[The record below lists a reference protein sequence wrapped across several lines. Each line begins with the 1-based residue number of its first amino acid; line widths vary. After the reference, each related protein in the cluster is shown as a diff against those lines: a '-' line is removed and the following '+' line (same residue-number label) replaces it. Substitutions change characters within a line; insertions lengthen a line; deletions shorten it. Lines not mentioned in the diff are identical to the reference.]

1 MRTQVAIPIGSQRY
15 VIERELGR
23 GGMGVVYQ
31 AFDQE
36 RSARVALKALTHS
49 DALNIYRL
57 KNEFRQLSD
66 LCHPNLVS
74 LHELC
79 CDGGQWFFTM
89 ELIDGVTFDQYVGTG
104 PQGKQLAERA
114 MHTTLAGRA
123 RLVRDASVT
132 LSQSGI
138 ASHFALPRLEC
149 DLTRLRSAL
158 QQLVAAIAALHDA
171 GKLHRDIKP
180 SNVLVTQEGRVVV
193 LDFGLVSSSTR
204 IEPDI
209 VDPDQTIGGSVFG
222 TPAYMSPEQ
231 ATGEQVTTAS
241 DWYSVGCIV
250 YETLTGRLPFEGS
263 VLQILKQKEEL
274 EPPPPS
280 SIVSGVPED
289 LDQLC
294 RALLHRKPEDRPT
307 GEEVRR
313 YFVGSSVPPPL
324 RDSVPENRSELFIGR
339 EPHLATL
346 RTAFERAKTRQT
358 SVVFVHGYSGMGKS
372 ALVRCFA
379 NDLIKRSE
387 ALVLRGRCYERE
399 SVPYKAFDDIIDA
412 LSRHMMRLPTEEASE
427 LLPRNVHS
435 LARLFPVLKRVRA
448 VAHARLPLHQ
458 TDDPH
463 EMRNEAFGA
472 LKDLLLRLS
481 DWQPLVINIDD
492 LQWAD
497 MDSARMLSYLLGPPD
512 PPPLMFVGVY
522 RREEAGTSAF
532 LRHVLADPGLNAS
545 NTQPLA
551 VDALSTDEATQLTRE
566 LLSGHPLADGLFT
579 ESISAE
585 SEGVPFFI
593 GELARHLREQ
603 TQRWPTSLG
612 SVSLPDVIS
621 ARVDLLSTAARQVL
635 EVLSVAARPL
645 EQGVTLE
652 AACLPPSD
660 RAALQE
666 LRTARMIRTRGT
678 RQTDYAETY
687 HDRVR
692 ETVAEALTPAR
703 MREIHARVAQ
713 ASENW
718 GVGEPEQLVVH
729 YTEAGEGRRAGETA
743 IQAARTAAE
752 KLAFNRAA
760 DLYKKAIELLPPE
773 DRERQRQLQVELGDA
788 LAHAGRGSQSADIY
802 LRAASGTTG
811 ITAQRLQRKAAQQLL
826 ASGRFDAGYAL
837 ATRLLENIGYGYI
850 HSGAQLF
857 AAYAW
862 TRARI
867 ALRGFDYTPRAAS
880 EQPQQVAE
888 TLQTLSSLFRE
899 LSGYDTLIGAL
910 LQARFLLAA
919 LDAGDEA
926 SILQGLV
933 WECFHLSLQGGPRN
947 LKRAKAVVELASAL
961 SEKQNTPFARATYRM
976 ALTALL
982 MFGRGRYRD
991 AFAAA
996 CEGQEILRTQC
1007 PGYTWE
1013 STFLAS
1019 LKCIAVEYTGDLSIL
1034 LREAPQ
1040 RERDAADRDDRY
1052 SLGLLIQSI
1061 PLTHLMRDDPASAM
1075 AFITQQE
1082 GKLGDRFSTLH
1093 HFLMLRTAGVLL
1105 YEGRGKAAHEL
1116 VSERWGALTQT
1127 LLFRSRVTRASAH
1140 LLRARCALMAFRETG
1155 ESRYLASVER
1165 DRAVVNG
1172 LGAGYSGFAPA
1183 LSGQLALLQHDRTEA
1198 QACFESALALFSAE
1212 QSEHAVQYV
1221 QYRLGE
1227 IMANSAG
1234 ERLKAEATKLL
1245 SQQGVSNV
1253 ARWVMSFVPIRPTF

>member
-1 MRTQVAIPIGSQRY
+1 MRTQVATPLGSQRY
-15 VIERELGR
+15 LIERELGR

-36 RSARVALKALTHS
+36 RGARVALKALTHS

-79 CDGGQWFFTM
+79 CDAEQWFFTM
-89 ELIDGVTFDQYVGTG
+89 ELIDGVTFDEYVGVG
-104 PQGKQLAERA
+104 QHAKPPSERG

-132 LSQSGI
+132 LSQTGI
-138 ASHFALPRLEC
+138 ASHFALPRLDC

-158 QQLVAAIAALHDA
+158 SQLVAGIAALHDA

-180 SNVLVTQEGRVVV
+180 SNVLVTHEGRVVI
-193 LDFGLVSSSTR
+193 LDFGLVSNGTR
-204 IEPDI
+204 IDPEI
-209 VDPDQTIGGSVFG
+209 QDPDRTIGGTVFG

-231 ATGEQVTTAS
+231 ASGEQVTTAS
-241 DWYSVGCIV
+241 DWYSVGCIL

-294 RALLHRKPEDRPT
+294 RSLLHRNPDDRPA
-307 GEEVRR
+307 GDDVRR
-313 YFVGSSVPPPL
+313 YFMGSSVPPPL

-346 RTAFERAKTRQT
+346 RAAFERTKARQT

-372 ALVRCFA
+372 ALVRCLA

-458 TDDPH
+458 TEDPL
-463 EMRNEAFGA
+463 EMRNQAFGA

-497 MDSARMLSYLLGPPD
+497 MDSARLLSYLLGPPD

-532 LRHVLADPGLNAS
+532 LRHVLADTGLNGGDV
-545 NTQPLA
+545 QQLA
-551 VDALSTDEATQLTRE
+551 VDPLSMSEATQLTRE
-566 LLSGHPLADGLFT
+566 LLSSHPLADALFM
-579 ESISAE
+579 EAISAE

-603 TQRWPTSLG
+603 TQRWPKSLA
-612 SVSLPDVIS
+612 SVALPDVIA
-621 ARVDLLSTAARQVL
+621 ARVEALTPAARVVL

-645 EQGVTLE
+645 EQGVVLE
-652 AACLPPSD
+652 AARLPSSD

-666 LRTARMIRTRGT
+666 LRTARMVRTRGT

-692 ETVAEALTPAR
+692 ETVVERLTAERT
-703 MREIHARVAQ
+703 REIHAWVAR

-729 YTEAGEGRRAGETA
+729 YTEAGEGGRAGETA
-743 IQAARTAAE
+743 IHAARVAAE
-752 KLAFNRAA
+752 KLAFDRAA
-760 DLYKKAIELLPPE
+760 DLYRKAIELLPTVQI
-773 DRERQRQLQVELGDA
+773 ERHQQLLVELGDA
-788 LAHAGRGSQSADIY
+788 LAHAGRGSQAAEAY
-802 LRAASGTTG
+802 LRAARGSDG
-811 ITAQRLQRKAAQQLL
+811 IAAQRLQRKAAQQLL

-837 ATRLLENIGYGYI
+837 ATRLLEDIGYGYV
-850 HSGAQLF
+850 HSGPQLL

-862 TRARI
+862 TRTRI
-867 ALRGFDYTPRAAS
+867 ALRGFDYTPRPAS
-880 EQPQQVAE
+880 SQDDQVAE

-899 LSGYDTLIGAL
+899 MSGYDTLIGAV
-910 LQARFLLAA
+910 LQGRFLLAA

-926 SILQGLV
+926 AILQGLV
-933 WECFHLSLQGGPRN
+933 WECFHLSLQGGARN
-947 LKRAKAVVELASAL
+947 LKRAKAVLEFAKELSD
-961 SEKQNTPFARATYRM
+961 KQNTPFARATYDM
-976 ALTALL
+976 ALTAFL

-1013 STFLAS
+1013 STFMAS
-1019 LKCIAVEYTGDLSIL
+1019 LKCIAVEYTGDLSLL

-1052 SLGLLIQSI
+1052 SLGLLIQSV

-1075 AFITQQE
+1075 AFIVQQE

-1093 HFLMLRTAGVLL
+1093 YFLMLRTAGVLL

-1155 ESRYLASVER
+1155 ESRYLAAIER
-1165 DRAVVNG
+1165 DRTVVNG
-1172 LGAGYSGFAPA
+1172 LGAGYSGFGPA
-1183 LSGQLALLQHDRTEA
+1183 LAGQVALLKNDRAEA
-1198 QACFESALALFSAE
+1198 QACFESALGLFSAE

-1227 IMANSAG
+1227 ILADSTG
-1234 ERLKAEATKLL
+1234 ERLKAEATRLL
-1245 SQQGVSNV
+1245 SHQGVSNV
-1253 ARWVMSFVPIRPTF
+1253 PRWVASFVPIEPSF